1 MLKQKNKSKKTKK
14 NVRNNSKNKKILN
27 NSNNLRNKTEKGN
40 LVKGNADNSN
50 ITYKAINNALNKAGN
65 DIIPIEIESTNSKYS
80 EHATFSLNDRIKRLR
95 KEAGLTQETLASLLG
110 VSRPTVTQMEI
121 GTRRPTIPDLIKLAD
136 IFNLTLDELLDVRDD
151 KGLKDLSNHR
161 NAKGVKRGI
170 KSKPGNSADSLFGN
184 LGGSFDMSP
193 SFMLLNDE
201 NSKENTLGKT
211 KDKTKVKKKT
221 YKFNKEKFKE
231 LIIYILNKIASHPE
245 FNEQTLHKIL
255 FLIDF
260 EHYETYNKHFT
271 GETYLR
277 RKNGPYPRD
286 YKLIIS
292 EMIKSQEI
300 TRIEDEHF
308 VFPFIKYLPLRKP
321 ELEKFNGIE
330 IKTIESVLFEIS
342 DLTFDEIKLKCDME
356 HGAIRTKIGQV
367 IEYDVRALD
376 IDNFSF

>member
-1 MLKQKNKSKKTKK
+1 MQKSKDKNKY
-14 NVRNNSKNKKILN
+14 KNKKT
-27 NSNNLRNKTEKGN
+27 NKKTN
-40 LVKGNADNSN
+40 YSDV
-50 ITYKAINNALNKAGN
+50 
-65 DIIPIEIESTNSKYS
+65 PSTSP
-80 EHATFSLNDRIKRLR
+80 LNDRIKRLR

-121 GTRRPTIPDLIKLAD
+121 GSRKPTIPDLIKLAD
-136 IFNLTLDELLDVRDD
+136 IFNLTLDELLDVRIDTKPKD
-151 KGLKDLSNHR
+151 KPK
-161 NAKGVKRGI
+161 A
-170 KSKPGNSADSLFGN
+170 KSKDSTDSLFGD
-184 LGGSFDMSP
+184 LAGSFDMPP

-201 NSKENTLGKT
+201 ESLKEKNLEESKNRSKN
-211 KDKTKVKKKT
+211 KSDNKIKNKFNKKT
-221 YKFNKEKFKE
+221 YKFDNEKFKE

-286 YKLIIS
+286 YKLIIP

-330 IKTIESVLFEIS
+330 LKTIESVLFEIS

-367 IEYDVRALD
+367 IEYEIRALD

>member
-1 MLKQKNKSKKTKK
+1 MSKQKNKNKKTEK
-14 NVRNNSKNKKILN
+14 NVRNNSKKKKILN
-27 NSNNLRNKTEKGN
+27 NSNNLRNKIEKGN

-50 ITYKAINNALNKAGN
+50 ITDKAINNALNKAGN
-65 DIIPIEIESTNSKYS
+65 DIIPIEIESTNSKYYS
-80 EHATFSLNDRIKRLR
+80 EPATFPLNVRIKRLR

-121 GTRRPTIPDLIKLAD
+121 GTRRPTIPDLIKLAG

-151 KGLKDLSNHR
+151 KDLKD
-161 NAKGVKRGI
+161 VKSGI
-170 KSKPGNSADSLFGN
+170 KSKPNNSTDSLFGN
-184 LGGSFDMSP
+184 LGGSFDMSQ

-201 NSKENTLGKT
+201 ENSKENTLEKN
-211 KDKTKVKKKT
+211 KKKIKKIT
-221 YKFNKEKFKE
+221 FKFDKEKFKE

-286 YKLIIS
+286 YKLIIP

-330 IKTIESVLFEIS
+330 LKTIESVLFEIS

-367 IEYDVRALD
+367 IEYEIRALD